1 MGIETVAI
9 YSDIDK
15 NSRHVEMADKAY
27 NVGPAPSGKHLILG
41 IWIICTAQSYLNASK
56 ILELAHHTG
65 AQAIHPG

>member
-15 NSRHVEMADKAY
+15 HSRHVEMADKAY
-27 NVGPAPSGKHLILG
+27 NVGPAPSGKQFSFRICV
-41 IWIICTAQSYLNASK
+41 IWVAQSYLNANK
-56 ILELAHHTG
+56 IIEIAHHTG